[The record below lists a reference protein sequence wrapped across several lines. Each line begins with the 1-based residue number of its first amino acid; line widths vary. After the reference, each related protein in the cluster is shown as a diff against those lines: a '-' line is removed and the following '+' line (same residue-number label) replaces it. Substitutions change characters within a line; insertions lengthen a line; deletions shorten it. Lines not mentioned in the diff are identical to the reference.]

1 MTMTKYLKSKTS
13 LFLMELII
21 TILLF
26 AACGAVCVRLFVTSY
41 VMTQDTVELN
51 EAVSIAQGF
60 AEVMRGTDG
69 DIDSVL
75 EHYPDAVRGGEGF
88 FEVFYDDDFEICG
101 YEEAS
106 YVSDVTMTPNG
117 AIQNMEVRV
126 VRLSDYK
133 EIYTLDATKYMR
145 STKG

>member
-1 MTMTKYLKSKTS
+1 MTKYLKSKTS

-75 EHYPDAVRGGEGF
+75 EHYPDAVRGGDGF
-88 FEVFYDDDFEICG
+88 FEVFYDENFEICG
-101 YEEAS
+101 YENAS

-126 VRLSDYK
+126 VRLRDYK
-133 EIYTLDATKYMR
+133 DIYTLDATKYMNT
-145 STKG
+145 TKG

>member
-1 MTMTKYLKSKTS
+1 MTKYLKSKTS

-69 DIDSVL
+69 DIESVL
-75 EHYPDAVRGGEGF
+75 EHYPSAVRGGDGF
-88 FEVFYDDDFEICG
+88 FEVFYDEDFNVCEFSN
-101 YEEAS
+101 AS
-106 YVSDVTMTPNG
+106 YVSDVTMSPNG
-117 AIQNMEVRV
+117 AIQNMEIRI

-133 EIYTLDATKYMR
+133 DIYTLNATKYMNR
-145 STKG
+145 TKG

>member
-1 MTMTKYLKSKTS
+1 MNKYLKSKTS

-51 EAVSIAQGF
+51 ESVSIAQGF

-75 EHYPDAVRGGEGF
+75 EQYPTAVRGDEGF
-88 FEVFYDDDFEICG
+88 FEVFYDEEFEVCS
-101 YEEAS
+101 YENAS
-106 YVSDVTMTPNG
+106 YVADVTMQPNG
-117 AIQNMEVRV
+117 AIQNLEVRI
-126 VRLSDYK
+126 VRLRDFK
-133 EIYTLDATKYMR
+133 EIYTLDATKYMNR
-145 STKG
+145 TKG

>member
-1 MTMTKYLKSKTS
+1 MNKYLKSKTS

-26 AACGAVCVRLFVTSY
+26 AACGAVCVRLFVTCH
-41 VMTQDTVELN
+41 VMTKETVELN

-69 DIDSVL
+69 DINSVL
-75 EHYPDAVRGGEGF
+75 AQYPTAVHGGDGF
-88 FEVFYDDDFEICG
+88 FEVFYDENFNVIEYSDSAAYFC
-101 YEEAS
+101 
-106 YVSDVTMTPNG
+106 DVTMSPNG
-117 AIQNMEVRV
+117 AIQNMEVKV
-126 VRLSDYK
+126 VRKADYK
-133 EIYTLDATKYMR
+133 DIYTLNATKYMN

>member
-1 MTMTKYLKSKTS
+1 
-13 LFLMELII
+13 MELII

-26 AACGAVCVRLFVTSY
+26 AACGAVCVKLFVTSY

-75 EHYPDAVRGGEGF
+75 EHYPRAVRGGEGF

-133 EIYTLDATKYMR
+133 EIYTLNATKYMNR
-145 STKG
+145 TKG

>member
-1 MTMTKYLKSKTS
+1 MINKYLKSKTS

-26 AACGAVCVRLFVTSY
+26 AACSAVCLKLFVTSY
-41 VMTQDTVELN
+41 VMTKDTVELN
-51 EAVSIAQGF
+51 ESVSIAQGF

-75 EHYPDAVRGGEGF
+75 EHYPMAIRGGDGF
-88 FEVFYDDDFEICG
+88 FEVYYNDEFEACSYD
-101 YEEAS
+101 EAS

-133 EIYTLDATKYMR
+133 DIYTLDATKYMNR
-145 STKG
+145 TKG

>member
-1 MTMTKYLKSKTS
+1 
-13 LFLMELII
+13 MELII

-26 AACGAVCVRLFVTSY
+26 AGCAAVCVKLFVISH
-41 VMTQDTVELN
+41 VMTKETVELN
-51 EAVSIAQGF
+51 ESVSIAQGF

-69 DIDSVL
+69 DIDSVMS
-75 EHYPDAVRGGEGF
+75 HFPNAVSGGDNY
-88 FEVFYDDDFEICG
+88 FEVFYDENFEACG
-101 YEEAS
+101 YEDAS

-133 EIYTLDATKYMR
+133 DIYTLNATKYMNG
-145 STKG
+145 TKG

>member
-1 MTMTKYLKSKTS
+1 MNKYLKSKTS

-51 EAVSIAQGF
+51 ESASIAQGF

-75 EHYPDAVRGGEGF
+75 EHYPTAVRGGEGF
-88 FEVFYDDDFEICG
+88 FEVFYDDDFEACS

-106 YVSDVTMTPNG
+106 YVADITMTPNG
-117 AIQNMEVRV
+117 AIQNLEVRV
-126 VRLSDYK
+126 VRLRDFK
-133 EIYTLDATKYMR
+133 EIYTLDATKYMNR
-145 STKG
+145 TKG

>member
-1 MTMTKYLKSKTS
+1 MNKYLKSKTS

-26 AACGAVCVRLFVTSY
+26 AACGAVCVKLFVTSY
-41 VMTQDTVELN
+41 VMTIETVELN
-51 EAVSIAQGF
+51 EAVTIAQGF

-69 DIDSVL
+69 DIDSVM
-75 EHYPDAVRGGEGF
+75 EHFPGAVRGGEGF
-88 FEVFYDDDFEICG
+88 FEVFYDKEFEPCG
-101 YEEAS
+101 YADAF

-126 VRLSDYK
+126 VRLGDYRD
-133 EIYTLDATKYMR
+133 IYTLNATKYMNR
-145 STKG
+145 TKG

>member
-1 MTMTKYLKSKTS
+1 MNKYLKSKTS

-26 AACGAVCVRLFVTSY
+26 AACGAVCVRLFVTSH
-41 VMTQDTVELN
+41 VMTKETVELN

-69 DIDSVL
+69 DIASVL
-75 EHYPDAVRGGEGF
+75 EQYPTAVHGGEGF
-88 FEVFYDDDFEICG
+88 FEVFYDEDFNVCQ
-101 YEEAS
+101 YSEAA
-106 YVSDVTMTPNG
+106 YFCDVTMSPNG

-126 VRLSDYK
+126 VRKSDYRN
-133 EIYTLDATKYMR
+133 IYTLNATKYMN

>member
-1 MTMTKYLKSKTS
+1 MTKYLKSKTS

-26 AACGAVCVRLFVTSY
+26 AACSAVCVKLFVTSY
-41 VMTQDTVELN
+41 VMTKDTVELN

-75 EHYPDAVRGGEGF
+75 EHYPDAVRGGAGF
-88 FEVFYDDDFEICG
+88 FEVFYDENFEICG
-101 YEEAS
+101 YEDAV

-126 VRLSDYK
+126 VRLKDYK
-133 EIYTLDATKYMR
+133 DIYTLDATKYMN

>member
-1 MTMTKYLKSKTS
+1 MNKYLKSKTS
-13 LFLMELII
+13 LFLMELIL

-26 AACGAVCVRLFVTSY
+26 AACGAVCVKVLVASH
-41 VMTQDTVELN
+41 VMTVDTVELN

-69 DIDSVL
+69 DIGSVL
-75 EHYPDAVRGGEGF
+75 EHYPDAISGGEGY
-88 FEVFYDDDFEICG
+88 FEVFYNENFEVCQ
-101 YEEAS
+101 YRDAA
-106 YVSDVTMTPNG
+106 YVSDVTMAPNG

-133 EIYTLDATKYMR
+133 EIYTLNATKYMYR
-145 STKG
+145 TKG

>member
-1 MTMTKYLKSKTS
+1 
-13 LFLMELII
+13 MEMII

-26 AACGAVCVRLFVTSY
+26 AACSAVCVKLFVNSY
-41 VMTQDTVELN
+41 VMTKETVELN

-69 DIDSVL
+69 DIDSVIA
-75 EHYPDAVRGGEGF
+75 HYPDAVYGGDGF
-88 FEVFYDDDFEICG
+88 FEVFYDGNFDICG
-101 YEEAS
+101 FNDAV

-117 AIQNMEVRV
+117 AIQNMEVRI

-133 EIYTLDATKYMR
+133 DIYTLNATKYMNTTR
-145 STKG
+145 G

>member
-1 MTMTKYLKSKTS
+1 MNKYLKSKTS

-26 AACGAVCVRLFVTSY
+26 AACGAVCVKLFVTSY
-41 VMTQDTVELN
+41 VMTVDTTELN
-51 EAVSIAQGF
+51 ESVSIAQGF

-75 EHYPDAVRGGEGF
+75 EHYPSAVRGGDGF
-88 FEVFYDDDFEICG
+88 FEVFYNEDFEVCD
-101 YEEAS
+101 YADAV
-106 YVSDVTMTPNG
+106 YVSDVTMAPNG

-126 VRLSDYK
+126 VRLKDYK
-133 EIYTLDATKYMR
+133 EIYTLNATKYMNR
-145 STKG
+145 TKG

>member
-26 AACGAVCVRLFVTSY
+26 AACGAVCVKLFVTSY

-75 EHYPDAVRGGEGF
+75 EHYPRAVRGGEGF

-133 EIYTLDATKYMR
+133 EIYTLDATKYMHN
-145 STKG
+145 TKG

>member
-1 MTMTKYLKSKTS
+1 MNKYLKSKTS

-26 AACGAVCVRLFVTSY
+26 AACGAVCMRLFVTSY

-51 EAVSIAQGF
+51 ESVSIAQGF

-75 EHYPDAVRGGEGF
+75 EHYPNAIRGGEGY
-88 FEVFYDDDFEICG
+88 FEVYYDSNFEECG
-101 YEEAS
+101 YEDAA

-126 VRLSDYK
+126 VRLRDFK
-133 EIYTLDATKYMR
+133 DIYTLDATKYMN

>member
-1 MTMTKYLKSKTS
+1 
-13 LFLMELII
+13 MELII

-26 AACGAVCVRLFVTSY
+26 AACSAVCLKLFVTSY
-41 VMTQDTVELN
+41 VMTKDTVELN
-51 EAVSIAQGF
+51 ESVSIAQGF

-75 EHYPDAVRGGEGF
+75 EHYPMAIRGGDGF
-88 FEVFYDDDFEICG
+88 FEVYYNDDFEPCV
-101 YEEAS
+101 YDEAS

-133 EIYTLDATKYMR
+133 DIYTLDATKYMNR
-145 STKG
+145 TKG

>member
-1 MTMTKYLKSKTS
+1 MTKYLKSKTS